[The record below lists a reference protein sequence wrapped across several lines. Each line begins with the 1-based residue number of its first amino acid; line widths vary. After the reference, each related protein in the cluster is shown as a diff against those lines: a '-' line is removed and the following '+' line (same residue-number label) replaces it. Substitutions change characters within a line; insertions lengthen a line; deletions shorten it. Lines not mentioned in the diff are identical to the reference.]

1 MTRKRCVK
9 LLMSSGAQKREVEEY
24 VDALLPELG
33 SYGNIIVGTLI
44 SAFIDAM
51 EEGNKEIQEHCYA
64 RCCL

>member
-9 LLMSSGAQKREVEEY
+9 LLMSRGAQKREVEEY

-33 SYGNIIVGTLI
+33 SYGDIIVGTLI
-44 SAFIDAM
+44 SAVIGAM
-51 EEGNKEIQEHCYA
+51 EEGNKETQQSCYA